1 MTRARILADFGG
13 VTSSAT
19 ELNLLDGQT
28 DLASQA
34 ELDAAAYSD
43 VGVRQDI
50 TILALREAVTENRV
64 ANNLPN
70 SFIDQFQDDSG
81 IGSETD
87 TDRNASEYVVTTST
101 PSTRQS
107 GDRQSLF
114 TITKDLTIST
124 GGGAIEVSIDGNETA
139 NDTYSWYFD
148 GTAAVAGKWIMW
160 DAKVGN
166 AEVYTEAHLK
176 ESGTAVCGT
185 WKWQG
190 SNDTSGSWTDL
201 SADFTWN
208 GSNVTWS
215 NNIAYRY
222 IRVLGV
228 SGNRSGGP
236 YQKQV
241 VFVITGAP
249 VATGTLIQNTNT
261 VTGAR
266 TKVSGVML
274 YKNDFGTATLGT
286 DIIVSFTCNG
296 GTNWTDLVLADMTV
310 VTPVFSTGIK
320 MVKLAEKTCTSGS
333 DVRYKV
339 TWANQ
344 SAAKVTQLH
353 GIGLNY

>member
-1 MTRARILADFGG
+1 MTRARILADFGK

-19 ELNLLDGQT
+19 ELNLLDDQT

-34 ELDAAAYSD
+34 ELN
-43 VGVRQDI
+43 GVRQDI

-70 SFIDQFQDDSG
+70 SFIDQFQDDTRVATQTNVNSTG
-81 IGSETD
+81 V
-87 TDRNASEYVVTTST
+87 EYFKTTA
-101 PSTRQS
+101 PASTRES

-114 TITKDLTIST
+114 TITKDLAISG
-124 GGGAIEVSIDGNETA
+124 GGGAIEVSVDGNETG
-139 NDTYSWYFD
+139 NDINSWYFT
-148 GTAAVAGKWIMW
+148 GTDAIADKWIMW

-176 ESGTAVCGT
+176 QNSGTACGT

-190 SNDTSGSWTDL
+190 SNDASSWTDL
-201 SADFTWN
+201 SANFTWN
-208 GSNVTWS
+208 NTNVTWS
-215 NNIAYRY
+215 NTIAYRY

-228 SGNRSGGP
+228 SGNRNGGP
-236 YQKQV
+236 YQKEV
-241 VFVITGAP
+241 VFVITGNPA
-249 VATGTLIQNTNT
+249 ATGTLIQNTNT

-274 YKNDFGTATLGT
+274 YKDNAGTATLGT
-286 DIIVSFTCNG
+286 DLKIYFTCIAG
-296 GTNWTDLVLADMTV
+296 DSNWVEADSYTA
-310 VTPVFSTGIK
+310 VTPVFSAGIK
-320 MVKLAEKTCTSGS
+320 MVKLGETTCSSSGS
-333 DVRYKV
+333 DVRYKAV
-339 TWANQ
+339 WANQ